1 MNDWLNRL
9 PLWATILLIVVVWAI
24 GSYVLHQAGIID
36 FWYWR
41 PD

>member
-1 MNDWLNRL
+1 MKRNS
-9 PLWATILLIVVVWAI
+9 LWVNILFIVVVWALTA
-24 GSYVLHQAGIID
+24 YTLHQTGIID